1 MTSSFLHALEMELS
15 AYRHVDINHSDDS
28 DGGERGN
35 NSTILCNLEWT
46 PMISLKSNRQA
57 LSSGSALKQRNH
69 RWTASERAQRVAQDN
84 NLQELLN
91 AEVKK
96 SGYVKPPD
104 IKLYFKNLYSATS
117 YIEKEM
123 NRNGNKEASDRIS
136 KSGRFGSLISGM
148 TASTVSVSLAAS
160 NLSNSMT
167 TSQPQMTLIR
177 RLRSGDSKRSSICR
191 RSSTFSTFED
201 VPLASNLAPRRTSC
215 EGPISLTEVNGGF
228 STFED
233 VPLASNLAPRRTSC
247 EGPISLTEVQRGTL
261 RQEFKHRRSP
271 VKFAE
276 VDFDPQDTMSNDA
289 MTKPMKCKEEVPTI
303 VSAKIED
310 VNFDPQD
317 YSGRAENVGEVL
329 QHLVYSDESGWL
341 PWPKQHED
349 DDSSDYSVLS
359 STSSYED
366 NDCGWL
372 PWPGQRDD
380 DSCSINSSISGIRAD
395 DECSKYSKNEGNTS
409 LFAKARYSH

>member
-1 MTSSFLHALEMELS
+1 MS
-15 AYRHVDINHSDDS
+15 
-28 DGGERGN
+28 
-35 NSTILCNLEWT
+35 
-46 PMISLKSNRQA
+46 Q
-57 LSSGSALKQRNH
+57 
-69 RWTASERAQRVAQDN
+69 
-84 NLQELLN
+84 
-91 AEVKK
+91 
-96 SGYVKPPD
+96 PPD
-104 IKLYFKNLYSATS
+104 IKLYFKNLYTATS

-191 RSSTFSTFED
+191 RSST
-201 VPLASNLAPRRTSC
+201 
-215 EGPISLTEVNGGF
+215 F

-349 DDSSDYSVLS
+349 DDSSDYSILS

-380 DSCSINSSISGIRAD
+380 DSCSINNSISGIRAD